1 MTKTISLPETVYED
15 LVSISD
21 ELTIIAKKPI
31 SISMAIDLLTEVY
44 RAYMNNACTRDA
56 FSQQLERS
64 EILSPEE
71 FDRIWDDVPP
81 KKEKPKNKTK

>member
-44 RAYMNNACTRDA
+44 RAYMNNACTRDT

-71 FDRIWDDVPP
+71 FDRIWDDAPP